1 MAYAPPLTV
10 YVLVPGGQG
19 AAPLV
24 LRLDAAS
31 TIRTAKHAIE
41 RQRPSYSRAQLSL
54 HLPSGGGPLREAD
67 TLGSIGLT
75 GEDAPTLLLRVEGSN
90 PALHSVLE
98 SVVAP
103 ALEAAEAAAEAA
115 TASALEAAERAA
127 AMRIQSVARSIFARR
142 ELAWRLK
149 ARRLLALCARTEDRA
164 ADVIEHR
171 VRAWAI
177 RAHAE
182 VRRRE
187 QNQRR
192 AAAAIAAVEA
202 EAAALAHGARLQEAA
217 TFIARVWRV
226 RRALRQAATTRRLEA
241 RVGGGESSVEM
252 VAAISAAAGVDY
264 SRAAALP
271 APRPVGL
278 VHVQVG
284 FRTIGRYQL
293 VSWRRAY
300 AYATRDALCHQPVR
314 RAWSWRAGDNQMAK
328 GPSRSRRAPSRVPF
342 ASIRRVGVQMDD
354 PLVLVIQVRRLARAR
369 TPRRHPLALSPS
381 LAVARVSSRGAVLS
395 VGRRAFRAHLPI
407 RHGPPLR

>member
-10 YVLVPGGQG
+10 YVLVPGGEG

-24 LRLDAAS
+24 LRLDEAS
-31 TIRTAKHAIE
+31 TIRTVKHAIE
-41 RQRPSYSRAQLSL
+41 RQRPIYSRSQLEL
-54 HLPSGGGPLREAD
+54 HLPNGGGPLGEAD
-67 TLGSIGLT
+67 TLSSIGLT
-75 GEDAPTLLLRVEGSN
+75 REGAPTLLLRVEGPHN

-115 TASALEAAERAA
+115 TAKALEAAERAA
-127 AMRIQSVARSIFARR
+127 AMRIQSAARSIFARR
-142 ELAWRLK
+142 ELVWRLK

-171 VRAWAI
+171 VRAWHI

-187 QNQRR
+187 QNQLR
-192 AAAAIAAVEA
+192 AAAAIAAMEA
-202 EAAALAHGARLQEAA
+202 EAAELAHGARLQETA

-241 RVGGGESSVEM
+241 RVGGGESSAEM

-264 SRAAALP
+264 SRATALA

-284 FRTIGRYQL
+284 FRTIGRYQASCASPHHSRPVL
-293 VSWRRAY
+293 AEPLGCASAHRM
-300 AYATRDALCHQPVR
+300 RDPRHTAAL
-314 RAWSWRAGDNQMAK
+314 M
-328 GPSRSRRAPSRVPF
+328 
-342 ASIRRVGVQMDD
+342 
-354 PLVLVIQVRRLARAR
+354 LA
-369 TPRRHPLALSPS
+369 PS
-381 LAVARVSSRGAVLS
+381 LAVRVACSSSRGVEPTPTPRATPSATSRYVARGFGGRAPTKWQRLRRG
-395 VGRRAFRAHLPI
+395 VGVCRAACRFRAFGA
-407 RHGPPLR
+407 